1 MLLLINPPA
10 SHRPLAKTAIL
21 CAVSPAACNTSQ
33 TLSTL
38 QFATRAKKIV
48 NTAHVNEIS
57 SEQSMLFK
65 YRQEIDR
72 LKDLLAK
79 ERAGLGSASPLGP
92 GGGLSPDEHIMSL
105 HDQHATE
112 KEEMQSK
119 LGTLN
124 DFAVACKPFV
134 TASSK

>member
-1 MLLLINPPA
+1 MLLLLINPLA

-79 ERAGLGSASPLGP
+79 ERAGLGSASPLSP
-92 GGGLSPDEHIMSL
+92 GGGLSPDIMSL

-119 LGTLN
+119 LGTLI
-124 DFAVACKPFV
+124 FTVGRRCYPI
-134 TASSK
+134 